1 MQRADRP
8 TDHYELTPDD
18 PRNSLNYYYQI
29 RSNITHRGKGV
40 VRDHDI
46 VRASLKEL
54 LEIFTEL
61 VRAAFESSS
70 KGAPNQSL
78 EPAPGRCE
86 VTFDFM
92 KQFHLFS
99 TLAAA
104 SGGSALSR

>member
-1 MQRADRP
+1 VQRADRP

-70 KGAPNQSL
+70 KGAPNQ
-78 EPAPGRCE
+78 
-86 VTFDFM
+86 
-92 KQFHLFS
+92 
-99 TLAAA
+99 
-104 SGGSALSR
+104 